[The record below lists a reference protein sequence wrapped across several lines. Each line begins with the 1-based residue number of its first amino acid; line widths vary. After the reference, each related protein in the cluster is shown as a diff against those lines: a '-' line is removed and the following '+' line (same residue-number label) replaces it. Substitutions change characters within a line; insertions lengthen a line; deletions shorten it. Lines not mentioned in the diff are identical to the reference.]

1 MLELFGRGYVIEHCI
16 SSLKLDREIKSF
28 KVYVTDALMA
38 IADNTTHL
46 VGSQGVVD
54 YGKTI
59 NQRWIDILNPPPE
72 VPEDNRPSEEIA
84 EDIWQ
89 RIRGH

>member
-1 MLELFGRGYVIEHCI
+1 MIEHCI
-16 SSLKLDREIKSF
+16 STLKLLNEEKSF

-38 IADNTTHL
+38 IADNTTHI

-59 NQRWIDILNPPPE
+59 NQRWIDILNPPPQE
-72 VPEDNRPSEEIA
+72 PEDTRPSEEIA
-84 EDIWQ
+84 SDIWE

>member
-1 MLELFGRGYVIEHCI
+1 M
-16 SSLKLDREIKSF
+16 STLKLNSEEKSY
-28 KVYVTDALMA
+28 KIYVTDALMA
-38 IADNTTHL
+38 IAENTTHL
-46 VGSQGVVD
+46 VGYQGVVD

-59 NQRWIDILNPPPE
+59 KTRWVDILKPPPE

-84 EDIWQ
+84 SDIWE

>member
-1 MLELFGRGYVIEHCI
+1 MIEHCI
-16 SSLKLDREIKSF
+16 STLKLLNEEKSF
-28 KVYVTDALMA
+28 KVYITDALMA
-38 IADNTTHL
+38 IADNTTHI

-59 NQRWIDILNPPPE
+59 NQRWIDILNPPPKE
-72 VPEDNRPSEEIA
+72 PEDNRPSEEIA
-84 EDIWQ
+84 SDIWE

>member
-1 MLELFGRGYVIEHCI
+1 M
-16 SSLKLDREIKSF
+16 STLKLNNEEKSYRI
-28 KVYVTDALMA
+28 YVTDALMA
-38 IADNTTHL
+38 IAENTTHL
-46 VGSQGVVD
+46 VGYEGVVD

-59 NQRWIDILNPPPE
+59 NKRWVDMLEPPPPE

-84 EDIWQ
+84 SDIWE